1 MFDFL
6 KSKEYITDIPQ
17 ALMIASAIHIK
28 GLSDRLKEETK
39 YEEFK
44 YILIPLDY
52 NITVADELNKQRFH
66 YPVYFASVFEA
77 MNQIRNEY
85 NDKKIYKQTCDEVA
99 DVCYKLSE
107 RLLELTR

>member
-52 NITVADELNKQRFH
+52 NITVANELNKQRFH
-66 YPVYFASVFEA
+66 YPVDFASVFEA

-85 NDKKIYKQTCDEVA
+85 NNRKIYRKTCEQVA
-99 DVCYKLSE
+99 DVCYNFGDQ
-107 RLLELTR
+107 LLEFTR